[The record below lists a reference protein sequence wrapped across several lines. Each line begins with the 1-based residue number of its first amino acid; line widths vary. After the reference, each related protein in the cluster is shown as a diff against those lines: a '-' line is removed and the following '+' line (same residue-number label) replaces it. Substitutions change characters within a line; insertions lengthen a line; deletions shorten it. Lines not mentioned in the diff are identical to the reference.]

1 MSGHRVVVCEDDPST
16 SLLLTKA
23 IGTLPGDVKVVTFES
38 VGKALLELQKNSTDL
53 LILDHMMAGVNGL
66 DGLKYIRKAEWG
78 KALPVIV
85 YSAADIEREAIA
97 AGANRFLR
105 KPLPIGEIRK
115 AVREILGLDGD

>member
-23 IGTLPGDVKVVTFES
+23 IGTLSEDMQVVVCDN
-38 VGKALLELQKNSTDL
+38 VGKALLELQRSAADL

-66 DGLKYIRKAEWG
+66 DGLKHIRGAEWG

-85 YSAADIEREAIA
+85 YSAADIEGEAMA

-105 KPLPIGEIRK
+105 KPLPIGEMRK
-115 AVREILGLDGD
+115 AVKEILDLG